1 MSICKLPLIVLLLA
15 LFGSAALAA
24 DTDPERAVKDQ
35 ARAACDALVSGDLDK
50 FVGWTHPKL
59 VQAMGGRERL
69 VELLKTG
76 QKEMA
81 KQGIQLLS
89 ASIQS
94 RVELAQGG
102 DDRFAIVPYDLEM
115 SVPAG
120 RALVRTWLLGVSP
133 DQGKTWTF
141 IDGGKLN
148 AAAIKEYFPNFPG
161 KLALP
166 AKQQPQFERKKS

>member
-1 MSICKLPLIVLLLA
+1 MLIRKLPLLVVLLA
-15 LFGSAALAA
+15 LLGSAVLAA
-24 DTDPERAVKDQ
+24 DADPERAVKDQ
-35 ARAACDALVSGDLDK
+35 ARAACDALVRGELDQ
-50 FVGWTHPKL
+50 FVGWTHPKP

-115 SVPAG
+115 SVPEG
-120 RALVRTWLLGVSP
+120 RALVKTWLLGISP
-133 DQGKTWTF
+133 DQGKNWTF

-148 AAAIKEYFPNFPG
+148 AAAIKQYFPNFPG

>member
-1 MSICKLPLIVLLLA
+1 
-15 LFGSAALAA
+15 
-24 DTDPERAVKDQ
+24 
-35 ARAACDALVSGDLDK
+35 
-50 FVGWTHPKL
+50 
-59 VQAMGGRERL
+59 MGGRDRL

-102 DDRFAIVPYDLEM
+102 GDRFAIVPYDLEM
-115 SVPAG
+115 SVPEG
-120 RALVRTWLLGVSP
+120 RALVKTWLLGISP
-133 DQGKTWTF
+133 DHGKNWTF

-148 AAAIKEYFPNFPG
+148 AAAIKLYFPNFPAT
-161 KLALP
+161 LALP
-166 AKQQPQFERKKS
+166 ARQQPQLERKKP